1 MLKKFLNQR
10 YAQKGEPHTHTRIP
24 DQALNIKGG
33 AFDIGEDLEK
43 FYELYCTH
51 IFKEK
56 KEEYLTEKQLE
67 QGAILIDLDFRFA
80 TDTERVHTEDDVINI
95 INLYLKIINDL
106 VDVRE
111 NASFPIY
118 VFEKPNVNQLA
129 DKTKDGIHIVIGLS
143 MEREVQ
149 IELRERVLKEIK
161 NICPNINKHLI
172 NKWENVVDSGIA
184 KATVN
189 WQLFGSRKPNHEAYE
204 LVKHYFVELDD
215 DKEWSIEQ
223 DDMSSFDI
231 IKNFPKLCAR
241 YPDHLHFNKKETLI
255 DYFNEIKTKNKKRKI
270 KIKEEVNE
278 VIVEQTQDQTET
290 DDDEE
295 TLIVAII
302 NNISVKYLTEYSDWI
317 KIVWA
322 MRKVGLDKEF
332 AIKISK
338 KAPNYSDEM
347 FDNIWNSKKCDT
359 VGIGTLKWY
368 SRKSDEYKHFEI
380 IAQFDNFPECLKES
394 TDRVMAR
401 LIVDL
406 TEDDIIYQMNE
417 VYVWYNNR
425 WIFDDKGHIVKKVAE
440 HSLIIY
446 FHQLNDMYSKKMIAS
461 EPESEEYNSWFNK
474 MKIVKSLILKIH
486 TVSCMRNYYEAV
498 LEELSGSEVVI
509 EFDMKPY
516 LFSFNNKCFDLESKQ
531 WIEPSKYDYILT
543 KTGNDYVEP
552 TKEQREKIKILME
565 QIFPD
570 PEIRKCY
577 MSVLFQGMV
586 GQTTEKFI
594 LANGRGR
601 NGKGMTNELFM
612 SLIGNYGYDL
622 NISVLT
628 EKIKGGSNPEIANMH
643 KKRFCIA
650 TEPSDSVS
658 INNGTVKKITGGN
671 SMNARM
677 NYSNR
682 TETVLTCTLL
692 MELNTMLNIDGKIG
706 EAEVA
711 RFMDIPFVAYYSDDP
726 KEYTNPELN
735 HVYKKDTSLKTPTFK
750 EDHRC
755 ALFHYI
761 VEYGGI
767 DEIYQ
772 PEIIRERTK
781 AYLTS
786 KDELSNWFFDKYEKD
801 EEGKSVLKV
810 KDIYNLYKEG
820 DLYSNMNKKAKRM
833 MNEKK
838 FKLDLQGHMNFRM
851 FYKERYKKDEKEYR
865 NILLGFRL
873 RQDDDEDKCKVPYPS
888 DEDEEM
894 EEEPEC

>member
-1 MLKKFLNQR
+1 MNTNPEDFVHFTCAKLVKNSEGKKEVKYFPKGGWKGKTKEQYKEMCKKTDKVKCVVTGKINGFTVFDFDTEEGYYKTIEKYPYLKDCFTVKTS
-10 YAQKGEPHTHTRIP
+10 KGFHIYTKYNPSFKTTTNTNVEIDVRNDDGLAFGAGTKTEFETEYRVYH
-24 DQALNIKGG
+24 DGSLNIE
-33 AFDIGEDLEK
+33 APA
-43 FYELYCTH
+43 ELYKL
-51 IFKEK
+51 INPDFNEK
-56 KEEYLTEKQLE
+56 KPK
-67 QGAILIDLDFRFA
+67 D
-80 TDTERVHTEDDVINI
+80 NK
-95 INLYLKIINDL
+95 LKIK
-106 VDVRE
+106 V
-111 NASFPIY
+111 
-118 VFEKPNVNQLA
+118 
-129 DKTKDGIHIVIGLS
+129 
-143 MEREVQ
+143 
-149 IELRERVLKEIK
+149 
-161 NICPNINKHLI
+161 
-172 NKWENVVDSGIA
+172 
-184 KATVN
+184 
-189 WQLFGSRKPNHEAYE
+189 
-204 LVKHYFVELDD
+204 
-215 DKEWSIEQ
+215 
-223 DDMSSFDI
+223 
-231 IKNFPKLCAR
+231 
-241 YPDHLHFNKKETLI
+241 KET
-255 DYFNEIKTKNKKRKI
+255 E
-270 KIKEEVNE
+270 
-278 VIVEQTQDQTET
+278 DQTET
-290 DDDEE
+290 VKDDEE

-302 NNISVKYLTEYSDWI
+302 NNISDKYLTEYSDWI

-322 MRKVGLDKEF
+322 MRKVGLNKEF

-338 KAPNYSDEM
+338 KAPNYSDEG
-347 FDNIWNSKKCDT
+347 FDRVWNSKKCDT

-368 SRKSDEYKHFEI
+368 SRKSDEFKHFEI

-406 TEDDIIYQMNE
+406 TEDDIIYQKNE

-461 EPESEEYNSWFNK
+461 EPESEEYNSWFGK
-474 MKIVKSLILKIH
+474 MKIVKSLITKIH

-516 LFSFNNKCFDLESKQ
+516 LFSFNNKCYDLESKE
-531 WIEPSKYDYILT
+531 WVEPSKYDYILT
-543 KTGNDYVEP
+543 KTGNDYIEP
-552 TKEQREKIKILME
+552 TEEQKEKVKTLME
-565 QIFPD
+565 QVFPD

-586 GQTTEKFI
+586 GQHTEKFVI
-594 LANGRGR
+594 ANGRGR

-612 SLIGNYGYDL
+612 SLIGNYGYDM
-622 NISVLT
+622 NISILT
-628 EKIKGGSNPEIANMH
+628 EKLKGGSNPEIANMH
-643 KKRFCIA
+643 KKRFGIA
-650 TEPSDSVS
+650 TEPSDSTS

-682 TETVLTCTLL
+682 TETVLTCTIV
-692 MELNTMLNIDGKIG
+692 MECNTMLNIDGKVG
-706 EAEVA
+706 EAEVG

-726 KEYTNPELN
+726 KEYENSQLE

-772 PEIIRERTK
+772 PDIIRKRTK

-786 KDELSNWFFDKYEKD
+786 KDEFSNWFFDKYEKD
-801 EEGKSVLKV
+801 EDGKSVLKV

-820 DLYSNMNKKAKRM
+820 DVYCNMNKKAKRM

-851 FYKERYKKDEKEYR
+851 FYKERYKKDDKEIR
-865 NILLGFRL
+865 NILLGFRV
-873 RQDDDEDKCKVPYPS
+873 RQDDDDDKCKVPYPS
-888 DEDEEM
+888 DEEEEL